1 MIKNYFLLFSFSI
14 CSVFAQNNSNKT
26 NSIAEAEMKSA
37 SRLMNLQVNANTQNY
52 DVTYHKLEF
61 TINPAVYAIS
71 GKVTTTFKALS
82 NMATVTFDFN
92 NNMLN

>member
-14 CSVFAQNNSNKT
+14 CSVFAQNNINET

-52 DVTYHKLEF
+52 D
-61 TINPAVYAIS
+61 
-71 GKVTTTFKALS
+71 
-82 NMATVTFDFN
+82 M
-92 NNMLN
+92 